1 MRRAGFLSLSP
12 PSSVIPPESSLIP
25 SCPGSNPTKL
35 DHKHLKVFILNKN
48 IDIAKR
54 RRDLINECY
63 LTEQVVPYMED

>member
-1 MRRAGFLSLSP
+1 MRKAGFLSLFP
-12 PSSVIPPESSLIP
+12 PLSVIPPLKAQSFLIL

-35 DHKHLKVFILNKN
+35 DHKHLKVSILNKN

-63 LTEQVVPYMED
+63 LTEQVVP